1 MGRRGSELAVEI
13 SDAAIIRDEFSAIP
27 NVIELS
33 GKAHRDVVDNFIT
46 TRTLIAVLV
55 TRDFISTIA
64 RALPR

>member
-13 SDAAIIRDEFSAIP
+13 SDAVIIRDELSAIP

-33 GKAHRDVVDNFIT
+33 GNAHRDVKDNLII

-55 TRDFISTIA
+55 TRDFISTLA
-64 RALPR
+64 RALVR